1 MDFGWSKDQD
11 ALRAEVRRFIAENVT
26 DEVVME
32 LEEGYVPPS
41 GEPQKRGARGPKATA
56 LRKKIDEKG
65 WLGITWPKE
74 YGGAGKDRLTQYI
87 VEEEFA
93 RVGMGVGGGGSG
105 APAIM
110 AAGTEEQ
117 KKYYIPKI
125 IKGEVTLALGFTE
138 PSGGADLAS
147 LQCRA
152 VEDGDFF
159 VINGQKIFTSS
170 AHVSTHIY
178 MMVRT
183 DPDAPKHR
191 GISILIFPMD
201 TPGITV
207 RPLWT
212 IQNDPQAPA
221 GTTYGTRRT
230 NETFFEDVRVP
241 KSALLG
247 EKNMGWYVGAMGL
260 NLDRVGAGRYLISV
274 RRDEDIVNYSKEHT
288 FNGYSI
294 KEDEAMRDR
303 IADLW
308 TEAQ

>member
-1 MDFGWSKDQD
+1 MDFGWSKEQD
-11 ALRAEVRRFIAENVT
+11 ALREEVRQFIAENVT
-26 DEVVME
+26 EEVAQEM
-32 LEEGYVPPS
+32 EEGYTPRP
-41 GEPQKRGARGPKATA
+41 GERGRRGRGPKVSA
-56 LRKKIDEKG
+56 LFKKIDEKG
-65 WLGITWPKE
+65 WLGISWPKE

-87 VEEEFA
+87 VEEEFS
-93 RVGMGVGGGGSG
+93 RVGIGVGGGGSG

-110 AAGTEEQ
+110 AAGTEEM
-117 KKYYIPKI
+117 KREYIPKL
-125 IKGEVTLALGFTE
+125 IKGEISFAQGFTE

-191 GISILIFPMD
+191 GISILIFTMY

-212 IQNDPQAPA
+212 
-221 GTTYGTRRT
+221 
-230 NETFFEDVRVP
+230 
-241 KSALLG
+241 
-247 EKNMGWYVGAMGL
+247 
-260 NLDRVGAGRYLISV
+260 
-274 RRDEDIVNYSKEHT
+274 
-288 FNGYSI
+288 
-294 KEDEAMRDR
+294 
-303 IADLW
+303 
-308 TEAQ
+308 

>member
-1 MDFGWSKDQD
+1 MDFGWSKEQE
-11 ALRAEVRRFIAENVT
+11 ALRQEVRQFIAENVT
-26 DEVVME
+26 DEVAAEM
-32 LEEGYVPPS
+32 EEGFVPKP
-41 GEPQKRGARGPKATA
+41 GEQGRRGRGPKVAA
-56 LRKKIDEKG
+56 LFKKIDEKG
-65 WLGITWPKE
+65 WLGISWPKE

-87 VEEEFA
+87 VEEEWA
-93 RVGMGVGGGGSG
+93 RMGGGFGIGGGGSG

-110 AAGTEEQ
+110 AAGTEEM
-117 KKYYIPKI
+117 KREFIPKI
-125 IKGEVTLALGFTE
+125 IKGEYTLAQGFTE

-159 VINGQKIFTSS
+159 VINGQKIFTSG
-170 AHVSTHIY
+170 AHNSTHIY

-212 IQNDPQAPA
+212 IQNDPPAPP
-221 GTTYGTRRT
+221 GTTYGTART

-247 EKNMGWYVGAMGL
+247 EKNMGW
-260 NLDRVGAGRYLISV
+260 
-274 RRDEDIVNYSKEHT
+274 
-288 FNGYSI
+288 
-294 KEDEAMRDR
+294 
-303 IADLW
+303 
-308 TEAQ
+308 